1 MRALALAGVERVEM
15 CELPP
20 PAPREGEVLLRVRM
34 AGICGSDVHGF
45 LGHSPRRRPPLVL
58 GHEAVGV
65 VAQRHS
71 SVDEVAV
78 GQRVYVNPLISCG
91 RCTAC
96 LAGRQ
101 NTCATW
107 RLLGMDTLNG
117 AYAEYVAV
125 PASQVRAIPE
135 QVPDAAAVWAEP
147 LANLV
152 HCFRISM
159 NEPSNSMAIFGAGT
173 MGALG
178 VMLARLRGVGRVFV
192 IDKIAE
198 RLEAAKELGADQV
211 FNSDEGDVVGQI
223 REATGG
229 AGVDYVLDA
238 VGMSATRR
246 AAAAVCRRGGR
257 MAFLGLGENE
267 SSLPFIE
274 IIRSE
279 QAIFTTFA
287 YTPGDFLDSIRLIES
302 GRVRLERW
310 MEVRRLDEGQAS
322 FMKMAHD
329 PGGTLKLLLE
339 VGT

>member
-1 MRALALAGVERVEM
+1 MRALALAGVERLEM

-20 PAPREGEVLLRVRM
+20 PVPREGEVLLRVSV

-65 VAQRHS
+65 IAQRHS
-71 SVDEVAV
+71 SVDELAV

-91 RCTAC
+91 RCLPC

-101 NTCATW
+101 NTCANW
-107 RLLGMDTLNG
+107 RLLGMDNLNG
-117 AYAEYVAV
+117 AYAEFIAV
-125 PASQVRAIPE
+125 PASQVRHISDH
-135 QVPDAAAVWAEP
+135 VPDARAVWAEP

-159 NEPSNSMAIFGAGT
+159 NEPPNSMAIFGAGT

-178 VMLARLRGVGRVFV
+178 VMLARLRGIGQVFV
-192 IDKIAE
+192 VDRIAE
-198 RLEAAKELGADQV
+198 RLDAAKQLGADRV
-211 FNSDEGDVVGQI
+211 FHSDEGDVVGQI
-223 REATGG
+223 RESTGG

-238 VGMSATRR
+238 VGVSTTRR
-246 AAAAVCRRGGR
+246 GAAAVCRRGGR

-274 IIRSE
+274 MIRNE

-302 GRVRLERW
+302 GRVQLERW
-310 MEVRRLDEGQAS
+310 MEVRPLEEGQAS
-322 FMKMAHD
+322 FMKMARD
-329 PGGTLKLLLE
+329 PGATLKLLLE